1 MYKHKFSLWQQPPSL
16 ISGCHKIIFWLLI
29 TIANDYS
36 VFNNLIVMYMIV
48 CPVVHNV
55 ASYRP
60 R

>member
-48 CPVVHNV
+48 CPV
-55 ASYRP
+55 
-60 R
+60 